1 MQIVCQRKLFLSAK
15 DEGISKNNVG
25 GNAACEL
32 DQECQQE
39 RLKEREKRSYG
50 EGAGLSF
57 CDTTMSY
64 DDNQISVDTQTQ
76 SCACPA

>member
-39 RLKEREKRSYG
+39 RLKEREKRGSKR
-50 EGAGLSF
+50 EKKGLMEKEQGCHF
-57 CDTTMSY
+57 VTP
-64 DDNQISVDTQTQ
+64 Q
-76 SCACPA
+76 